1 MIDLKAEYLE
11 MVKEILDRLLPKG
24 FEAWA
29 FGSRVTG
36 TAKKFS
42 DLDIAVIGPRRLT
55 LLESANLREAFSES
69 DLPIM
74 VDVIDYF
81 TTDPNF
87 QKIIDTHR
95 EKLAP

>member
-1 MIDLKAEYLE
+1 MIDLKPEHLE
-11 MVKEILDRLLPKG
+11 MVKEILERLLPDG

-42 DLDIAVIGPRRLT
+42 DLDITVIGPRRLT
-55 LLESANLREAFSES
+55 LLEFGNLREAFSES

-74 VDVIDYF
+74 VDVVDYYS
-81 TTDPNF
+81 TDPSF
-87 QKIIDTHR
+87 QRIIDTKR